1 MNGGTDRQLTFSGV
15 AYDFHDKHCDLL
27 ILYLEK
33 DKYTD
38 EYVYGRI
45 LSNQL
50 AKKNTWRIPTC
61 QRQIEQ
67 GAELGNRA

>member
-50 AKKNTWRIPTC
+50 AKKNT
-61 QRQIEQ
+61 
-67 GAELGNRA
+67 